1 MSSLTSLNLSYN
13 EVTYQVAAHIAKLQK
28 LIILDISGNLIEDA
42 GVAHLAQLKKMN
54 ITANSIGP
62 TGKAS
67 VK

>member
-13 EVTYQVAAHIAKLQK
+13 KITYQVAAHIAKLQK
-28 LIILDISGNLIEDA
+28 LTILDISENLIEDA